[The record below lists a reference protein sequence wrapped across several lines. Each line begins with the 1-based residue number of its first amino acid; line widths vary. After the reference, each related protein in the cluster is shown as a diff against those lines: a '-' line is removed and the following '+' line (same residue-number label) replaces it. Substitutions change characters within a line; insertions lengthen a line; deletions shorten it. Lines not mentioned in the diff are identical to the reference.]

1 MFDPEKQ
8 CIFCNKTFSKK
19 SNLIKHLN
27 TCKKKTD
34 DSVDINI
41 DSLNKNNLTCKYCKK
56 VYSSTSYLNK
66 HILVCKHKLFFIN
79 NKQIEKL
86 NSLKEII
93 KNNNV
98 ILDIQI
104 KNVNDKIKN
113 KNNNTNLECEYCHKI
128 YCRKTL
134 LNKHYKKCHNRIL
147 IMNKENEQE
156 INKLEEFIEKNEL
169 KIITRINKVS
179 NIKSENSNIKNSN
192 NNSFYSNNKND
203 DVDNKE
209 KTTVNNQYNNNS
221 NNIKIVNSDNNVI
234 NSNNT
239 NITNNIIINNY
250 GEEDL
255 SYLSDDNLKEYI
267 IDQSSGLLKCI
278 QDIHFNPEHP
288 ENKNIRILN
297 KKQPYLQVLKDNKWV
312 FRIKK
317 NELINILK
325 NRYIYLEEHYN
336 NLKDELTEEEL
347 KILDEYKKD
356 YSYIFNLFAENEK
369 KLELL
374 IITNK

>member
-19 SNLIKHLN
+19 SNLIKHLK
-27 TCKKKTD
+27 TCKKQTD

-66 HILVCKHKLFFIN
+66 HMLVCKQKLFFIN

-93 KNNNV
+93 ENNNV

-113 KNNNTNLECEYCHKI
+113 NNTKLECEYCHKT

-134 LNKHYKKCHNRIL
+134 LNKHYKKCNDRI
-147 IMNKENEQE
+147 IIINKENEQE
-156 INKLEEFIEKNEL
+156 INKLEEFIDKNEL

-192 NNSFYSNNKND
+192 NNTFYSNNTND
-203 DVDNKE
+203 DTDNKE
-209 KTTVNNQYNNNS
+209 NTTVNNQYNNNS

-267 IDQSSGLLKCI
+267 IDQSCGLLKCI
-278 QDIHFNPEHP
+278 KDIHFNPEHP

-297 KKQPYLQVLKDNKWV
+297 KKQPYLQVLKDNKWE

-317 NELINILK
+317 NELVNILK
-325 NRYIYLEEHYN
+325 SRYIYLEEHYN

>member
-8 CIFCNKTFSKK
+8 CIFCYKLFSKK
-19 SNLIKHLN
+19 SNLLKHLN
-27 TCKKKTD
+27 ICKKKTD
-34 DSVDINI
+34 ISVDINI
-41 DSLNKNNLTCKYCKK
+41 DTLNKNNLTCKYCNK

-66 HILVCKHKLFFIN
+66 HMATCKNKLFVIHN
-79 NKQIEKL
+79 NHKEKL

-93 KNNNV
+93 QNNNV
-98 ILDIQI
+98 ILDIEI
-104 KNVNDKIKN
+104 KNITDKPTSE
-113 KNNNTNLECEYCHKI
+113 KNNSLECEYCHKT

-134 LNKHYKKCHNRIL
+134 LNKHYAKCPEKL
-147 IMNKENEQE
+147 IKINQANESKIVE
-156 INKLEEFIEKNEL
+156 LEEFINKNEL
-169 KIITRINKVS
+169 KIITSVNKVS
-179 NIKSENSNIKNSN
+179 NKKSDNNNIKNSN
-192 NNSFYSNNKND
+192 NNVFYSNNVND
-203 DVDNKE
+203 DIDDKQ
-209 KTTVNNQYNNNS
+209 TTTINNQYNNNS

-255 SYLSDDNLKEYI
+255 SYLSDDDLKEYI

-278 QDIHFNPEHP
+278 KDIHFNPEHP

-297 KKQPYLQVLKDNKWV
+297 KKQPYLQVLKDNKWE

-336 NLKDELTEEEL
+336 KVKDELTEEEL

>member
-8 CIFCNKTFSKK
+8 CIFCYKLFSKK
-19 SNLIKHLN
+19 SNLLKHLN
-27 TCKKKTD
+27 ICKKKTKT
-34 DSVDINI
+34 SVDINI
-41 DSLNKNNLTCKYCKK
+41 DTLNKNNLTCKYCNK

-66 HILVCKHKLFFIN
+66 HMVTCKNKLFVIHNKHK
-79 NKQIEKL
+79 EKL

-93 KNNNV
+93 QNNNV
-98 ILDIQI
+98 ILDIEI
-104 KNVNDKIKN
+104 KNITDKSTSE
-113 KNNNTNLECEYCHKI
+113 KNNSLECEYCHKT

-134 LNKHYKKCHNRIL
+134 LNKHYAKCPEKL
-147 IMNKENEQE
+147 IKINQANESKIIE
-156 INKLEEFIEKNEL
+156 LDEFINKNEL
-169 KIITRINKVS
+169 KIITNVNKVS
-179 NIKSENSNIKNSN
+179 NKKSENNNIKNSN
-192 NNSFYSNNKND
+192 NNVFYSNNVND
-203 DVDNKE
+203 NIDDKQ
-209 KTTVNNQYNNNS
+209 TTTINNQYNNNS

-255 SYLSDDNLKEYI
+255 SYLSDDDLKEYI
-267 IDQSSGLLKCI
+267 IGQSWGLLKCI
-278 QDIHFNPEHP
+278 KDIHFNPEHP

-297 KKQPYLQVLKDNKWV
+297 KKQPYLQVLKDNKWE

-317 NELINILK
+317 NELVNILK
-325 NRYIYLEEHYN
+325 SRYIYLEEHYN
-336 NLKDELTEEEL
+336 NLKDELTEEKL